1 MTDKTTT
8 PEKAL
13 AQIKD
18 NSTLMIGGFGA
29 PGTPFTLIR
38 ELIKQSPARLTL
50 IKNDAN
56 EEGMGISLLFEAGC
70 ADTFMVS
77 HMGLNNRVIT
87 MMNEGKIHV
96 QMFPQGIMAEKI
108 RAGGAGIPAFLTD
121 IGMGT
126 ILQEKRQTVS
136 YAGEDYILEPALR
149 ADFALIHAAEADT
162 FGNLRFSKTARNF
175 NPLMA
180 MAADTVIVEAFDI
193 REQGSLDPDSIHLP
207 GAFVDHVIRVDRRKN
222 DYQVMKHH
230 AL

>member
-1 MTDKTTT
+1 MTDKTTA

-13 AQIKD
+13 ARIKD
-18 NSTLMIGGFGA
+18 NSSVMIGGFGA

-38 ELIKQSPARLTL
+38 ELLKQNPARLRL

-70 ADTFMVS
+70 ADKFVVS
-77 HMGLNNRVIT
+77 HMGLNNRVIK
-87 MMNEGKIHV
+87 MMNQGKIYV

-121 IGMGT
+121 IGLDT
-126 ILQEKRQTVS
+126 VLRKERQTVTHQ
-136 YAGEDYILEPALR
+136 GREYILEPALR
-149 ADFALIHAAEADT
+149 ADFALIHAEEADA
-162 FGNLRFSKTARNF
+162 FGNLRFTKTARNF
-175 NPLMA
+175 SPLMA

-193 REQGSLDPDSIHLP
+193 HPAGALDPDCIHLP
-207 GAFVDHVIRVDRRKN
+207 GAFVDHVVCVDRRGA
-222 DYQVMKHH
+222 DYQVLSHH